1 MSIILTPKQEEAL
14 RIMKTNYFNQEPV
27 TVIAGVAGSGKSTIV
42 KEFVYRY
49 LKRYTNI
56 KYVAFTGKAALVLR
70 KKGLP
75 ATTIH
80 KLIYNAHYNPKT
92 KKYYFTKKSHLEED
106 IDLIIVD
113 EVSMVSNSILKDL
126 ASFKIPII
134 ALGDPMQLE
143 AIGERNN
150 LLSHPDIFLDE
161 VHRQALDNDIIKLS
175 MEVRTQTPWSDYS
188 NSKYVKIMRKQ
199 DINLGVLMWA
209 DQILAGTNFIKS
221 SINKTVRKAL
231 NRHGDLPEVGD
242 KIICLKN
249 YWDTT
254 NRMFSPLVNGMI
266 GYVDKIYIKVDNDDA
281 VTGHYFVCDFKAEGE
296 EMYPYRRLQLDANI
310 FKNLA
315 PMIDSDFYKQFDYA
329 YAITVHKAQGSEWDK
344 VVIFDE
350 YFKGTNHTKWL
361 YTAITR
367 AKEKLVLIRE

>member
-1 MSIILTPKQEEAL
+1 MSIILTDKQEQAIN
-14 RIMKTNYFNQEPV
+14 IMKSKYYNNDPI

-42 KEFVYRY
+42 KEFVERY
-49 LKRYTNI
+49 MKKYNNI

-70 KKGLP
+70 NKGLP

-92 KKYYFTKKSHLEED
+92 RTYYFTKKKYLDED

-113 EVSMVSNSILKDL
+113 EVSMVSKSILKDL

-143 AIGERNN
+143 AIGERNH
-150 LLSHPDIFLDE
+150 LLTHPDIFLDE

-175 MEVRTQTPWSDYS
+175 MEVRTQTPWSNYS
-188 NSKYVKIMRKQ
+188 NSQYVKIINRQ
-199 DINLGVLMWA
+199 DINSGILKWA
-209 DQILAGTNFIKS
+209 DQILAGTNYTKN
-221 SINKTVRKAL
+221 SINKTMRQL
-231 NRHGDLPEVGD
+231 YGRTTDLPEEGD

-249 YWDTT
+249 YWDTM
-254 NRMFSPLVNGMI
+254 NRNYSPLVNGMI
-266 GYVDKIYIKVDNDDA
+266 GYVQNIYMKVDNGDA
-281 VTGHYFVCDFKAEGE
+281 VIGHKFICDFIPDTETN
-296 EMYPYRRLQLDANI
+296 YPYRRLMMDANI
-310 FKNLA
+310 FKNIA
-315 PMIDSDFYKQFDYA
+315 PADNNDLKQFDYA
-329 YAITVHKAQGSEWDK
+329 YAITVHKSQGSEWNK

-350 YFKGTNHTKWL
+350 YFRGTNHTKWL

-367 AKEKLVLIRE
+367 AKEKLVLIK